1 MHLIVGLGNPG
12 QRYANNR
19 HNVGFHCLNK
29 FARRHGLHFDKRQG
43 RARIGTG
50 EVAGNSIIVAKP
62 RTYMN
67 RSGESVSLLMNRYHI
82 NLSNL
87 VVIHDD
93 LDLPPGK
100 IRLSQGSSAGGHR
113 GAESII
119 DCLDSQDF
127 LRLRVGIGRPIIP
140 LGTSGI
146 NEADIIAY
154 VLSDFTAMEREVINQ
169 VISRVSDA
177 LYCLLTAGSA
187 AAMNQFN

>member
-29 FARRHGLHFDKRQG
+29 FARRHSLHFDKRQG

-93 LDLPPGK
+93 LDLAPGK